1 MPYSYIHRQGT
12 NKQQKG
18 AYIMLVKINKV
29 DNGGMVTDTRTET
42 FMRALTLT
50 NIYVKQSDKG
60 IQLLDDNDLNK
71 GWTVDK
77 VSDTG
82 RVTTYDFQPVMD

>member
-1 MPYSYIHRQGT
+1 
-12 NKQQKG
+12 
-18 AYIMLVKINKV
+18 MLVKINKV

>member
-1 MPYSYIHRQGT
+1 
-12 NKQQKG
+12 
-18 AYIMLVKINKV
+18 MLVKINTV
-29 DNGGMVTDTRTET
+29 DNGGRVTDTRTET

-82 RVTTYDFQPVMD
+82 RITTYDFQPVTD

>member
-1 MPYSYIHRQGT
+1 
-12 NKQQKG
+12 
-18 AYIMLVKINKV
+18 MLVKINTV

-71 GWTVDK
+71 GWMVDV
-77 VSDTG
+77 VSWQG
-82 RVTTYDFQPVMD
+82 NVTTYDFQPVMD

>member
-1 MPYSYIHRQGT
+1 
-12 NKQQKG
+12 
-18 AYIMLVKINKV
+18 MLVKINKV

-42 FMRALTLT
+42 FMRAVTLT

-82 RVTTYDFQPVMD
+82 RVTTYDFQPVTD

>member
-1 MPYSYIHRQGT
+1 
-12 NKQQKG
+12 
-18 AYIMLVKINKV
+18 MLVKINKV

-71 GWTVDK
+71 GWTVDV
-77 VSDTG
+77 VSWQG
-82 RVTTYDFQPVMD
+82 NVTTYDFQPVTD

>member
-1 MPYSYIHRQGT
+1 
-12 NKQQKG
+12 
-18 AYIMLVKINKV
+18 MLVKINKV

-77 VSDTG
+77 VSNTG

>member
-1 MPYSYIHRQGT
+1 
-12 NKQQKG
+12 
-18 AYIMLVKINKV
+18 MLVKINKV
-29 DNGGMVTDTRTET
+29 DSGGMVTDTRTET

>member
-1 MPYSYIHRQGT
+1 
-12 NKQQKG
+12 
-18 AYIMLVKINKV
+18 MLVKINKV

-71 GWTVDK
+71 GWTVD
-77 VSDTG
+77 VMSWQG
-82 RVTTYDFQPVMD
+82 NVTTYDFQPVMDQLYKLVYSLLIITISEL

>member
-1 MPYSYIHRQGT
+1 
-12 NKQQKG
+12 
-18 AYIMLVKINKV
+18 MLVKINKV

-50 NIYVKQSDKG
+50 NIYVNQSDKG

-82 RVTTYDFQPVMD
+82 RVTTYDFQPIAD

>member
-1 MPYSYIHRQGT
+1 
-12 NKQQKG
+12 
-18 AYIMLVKINKV
+18 MLVKINKV

-60 IQLLDDNDLNK
+60 IQLLDENDLNQ

-82 RVTTYDFQPVMD
+82 RITTYDFQPVID

>member
-1 MPYSYIHRQGT
+1 
-12 NKQQKG
+12 
-18 AYIMLVKINKV
+18 MLVKINKV
-29 DNGGMVTDTRTET
+29 DNGGMITDTRTET

-71 GWTVDK
+71 GWMVDVVNWQGK
-77 VSDTG
+77 I
-82 RVTTYDFQPVMD
+82 TTYDFQPVTDQLYKLVYSLLTKGQ

>member
-1 MPYSYIHRQGT
+1 
-12 NKQQKG
+12 
-18 AYIMLVKINKV
+18 MLVKINKV

-71 GWTVDK
+71 GWMVD
-77 VSDTG
+77 VMSWQG
-82 RVTTYDFQPVMD
+82 NVTTYDFQPVTD

>member
-1 MPYSYIHRQGT
+1 
-12 NKQQKG
+12 
-18 AYIMLVKINKV
+18 MLVKINKV
-29 DNGGMVTDTRTET
+29 DNGGMITDTRTET

-71 GWTVDK
+71 GWMVDV
-77 VSDTG
+77 VSWQG
-82 RVTTYDFQPVMD
+82 KITTYDFQPVTD

>member
-1 MPYSYIHRQGT
+1 
-12 NKQQKG
+12 
-18 AYIMLVKINKV
+18 MLVKINKV

-71 GWTVDK
+71 GWTVD
-77 VSDTG
+77 VMSWQG
-82 RVTTYDFQPVMD
+82 NVTTYDFQPIAD

>member
-1 MPYSYIHRQGT
+1 
-12 NKQQKG
+12 
-18 AYIMLVKINKV
+18 MLVKINKV

-71 GWTVDK
+71 GWTVD
-77 VSDTG
+77 VMSWQG
-82 RVTTYDFQPVMD
+82 NVTTYDFQPVTD

>member
-1 MPYSYIHRQGT
+1 
-12 NKQQKG
+12 
-18 AYIMLVKINKV
+18 MLVKINKV

-77 VSDTG
+77 VSNTG
-82 RVTTYDFQPVMD
+82 RVTTYDFQPVTD